1 MQHNWFQNINFDS
14 INQLQAKAPFIPDK
28 MVDYIEEEF
37 IERDVK
43 YANQQSPINSDE
55 EYGDDEL
62 LANFDYE

>member
-1 MQHNWFQNINFDS
+1 
-14 INQLQAKAPFIPDK
+14 